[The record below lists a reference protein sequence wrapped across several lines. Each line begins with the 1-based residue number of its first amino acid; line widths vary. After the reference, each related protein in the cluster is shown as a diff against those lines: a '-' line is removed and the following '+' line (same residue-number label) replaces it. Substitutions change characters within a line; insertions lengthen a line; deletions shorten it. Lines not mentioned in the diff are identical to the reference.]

1 MSWIYSFQNDKLK
14 YTPIINCKREELKYR
29 FDIDHHL
36 NKFGLN
42 EKFRNQNIWFVDDLP
57 NIDMTKVES
66 VGLIDF
72 NKLNKELEQ
81 YNFIDKIHYIIDN
94 HYDHQKYSNSLKEKQ

>member
-1 MSWIYSFQNDKLK
+1 
-14 YTPIINCKREELKYR
+14 
-29 FDIDHHL
+29 
-36 NKFGLN
+36 
-42 EKFRNQNIWFVDDLP
+42 
-57 NIDMTKVES
+57 MTKVES

-94 HYDHQKYSNSLKEKQ
+94 HYDH